1 MSKGNK
7 TIRGLVLIVLALAI
21 LGLVWGVQKAPVGQD
36 LEASKSIEASKSREP
51 SPAAAPIA
59 HGQVQAKADRKV
71 RLPRSSKRLDA
82 GMRKQRLVA
91 ILAKL
96 GQGALHQAG
105 QAVETAAA
113 KTLDTSQI
121 KGSLPTQ
128 FIKDAVGEILPLIE
142 ECYQMALAQQAG
154 IEATLKVRFEI
165 VGDEEYGSL
174 VTKSEII
181 VDENER
187 APNALLAECV
197 QESMYALDLP
207 KPEGGGRVVVTYPF
221 VFKLSKETD
230 R

>member
-1 MSKGNK
+1 MSKGNN
-7 TIRGLVLIVLALAI
+7 TGRGLVLIVLALAI

-36 LEASKSIEASKSREP
+36 LEVSKSREP
-51 SPAAAPIA
+51 SQAAAPIT
-59 HGQVQAKADRKV
+59 HSQVQAKADRKV
-71 RLPRSSKRLDA
+71 RLPLSSKSLDD
-82 GMRKQRLVA
+82 GMRKQRLAA

-96 GQGALHQAG
+96 GQGAQHQAG
-105 QAVETAAA
+105 RAVEAAAA
-113 KTLDTSQI
+113 KTPDTSQI
-121 KGSLPTQ
+121 KGSLPAQ
-128 FIKDAVGEILPLIE
+128 FIKDAMGEILPLFA

-154 IEATLKVRFEI
+154 IEAKLTVRFEI
-165 VGDEEYGSL
+165 VGDEEYGGL